1 MSDPDQLSAEQQDRK
16 LQVRA
21 LQLQLVVEQAGQVVA
36 VAEQVGE
43 ELVLGEGQVEEE
55 LVLEAEV
62 GLGDVRVLGA
72 GLLQLLVAGLGLP
85 LREGLLP
92 LLGRAG
98 PAPQQQGGLGRVGHQ
113 QELLGLVLV
122 HLLGLVLV
130 HLQAHLQ
137 QVRAEER
144 GLYSLGSNRH
154 PCPPPIPN
162 LIHHLPRLAHPPKD
176 LPPTRYHCHHVPAC
190 RCGCGL
196 PSHIFHIW
204 WWASTIPQVE
214 GFEEIP
220 SNRLIK
226 HQFMISI

>member
-36 VAEQVGE
+36 VVGQVVAVAGQVVAEAEQVGE

-55 LVLEAEV
+55 
-62 GLGDVRVLGA
+62 
-72 GLLQLLVAGLGLP
+72 GLLQLLVAGLELP

-190 RCGCGL
+190 R
-196 PSHIFHIW
+196 
-204 WWASTIPQVE
+204 
-214 GFEEIP
+214 
-220 SNRLIK
+220 
-226 HQFMISI
+226 